1 MSKRTRSEELEE
13 PSSPQQAGSSK
24 RVALENRDTSP
35 LSVASGFDAD
45 EQDRINQ
52 DFLTNGSAG
61 DISPLPEKQG
71 PRQNQNREP
80 KFRDG
85 DNETRLRIILSPK
98 EAGEIIGRKGAT
110 ITKIKNSTGVRMKLS
125 ENYPG
130 AQKRIVLLRGSPE
143 NVAKTAGL
151 IVRVLKNDPY
161 DQPSTADSE
170 PFNMALVFP
179 HASMGCLIGKGGSKF
194 REIEE
199 SSSAK
204 LKAQEAKLPLSD
216 DRILNVFGVADAIHI
231 AVYYICMTYNSQK
244 DTFFKPG
251 YSYREYDPELA
262 SHRRPRAGTN
272 GSDLGAR
279 VGDSQRALSTFG
291 EVGYSHDGHGEGVGK
306 LTILGNHKIHEHA
319 IRITPPLINGDSSLP
334 RAQEEAQR
342 APQNAT
348 LCQNVIVP
356 NRFAGSII
364 GKKGSKINE
373 IRRISKSHVKVADAD
388 GSDDRRIT
396 ITGLPDGN
404 QLAIYLI
411 HQKIEEDERLEQENL
426 GK

>member
-1 MSKRTRSEELEE
+1 MSKRTRSEALEE
-13 PSSPQQAGSSK
+13 PSSPPQLGSSK

-45 EQDRINQ
+45 EQERINQ
-52 DFLTNGSAG
+52 DFLANGTAN
-61 DISPLPEKQG
+61 DISPLPDKKEHK
-71 PRQNQNREP
+71 NNSSLASSS
-80 KFRDG
+80 RD
-85 DNETRLRIILSPK
+85 DENEIRIRIILSPK

-110 ITKIKNSTGVRMKLS
+110 ITKIKHTTGVRMKIS

-130 AQKRIVLLRGSPE
+130 AQKRIVFLRGSPE

-204 LKAQEAKLPLSD
+204 LKAHEAKLPLSD

-231 AVYYICMTYNSQK
+231 AVYYICITYNSQK

-251 YSYREYDPELA
+251 FSYREYDPELA
-262 SHRRPRAGTN
+262 ANRRSLIGTN

-279 VGDSQRALSTFG
+279 TQSDTQRSSAPGGFG
-291 EVGYSHDGHGEGVGK
+291 YYQVSHGNGEGPSK
-306 LTILGNHKIHEHA
+306 SSNLGNND
-319 IRITPPLINGDSSLP
+319 IRAARVTPPLINGDSSLP

-342 APQNAT
+342 APQNAK
-348 LCQNVIVP
+348 LCQNIIVP
-356 NRFAGSII
+356 NRFVGSII
-364 GKKGSKINE
+364 GKKGAKINE

-388 GSDDRRIT
+388 GSDDRKIT

-411 HQKIEEDERLEQENL
+411 HQKIEEDEKLEQENL
-426 GK
+426 GR